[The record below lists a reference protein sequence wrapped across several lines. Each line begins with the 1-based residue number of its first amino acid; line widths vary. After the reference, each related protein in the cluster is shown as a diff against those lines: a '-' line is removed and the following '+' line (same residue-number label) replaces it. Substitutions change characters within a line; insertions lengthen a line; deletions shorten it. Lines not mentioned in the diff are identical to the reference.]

1 MPDDIRYPAG
11 VRATLPTMKLT
22 AVFEQVPGGGYV
34 AFVEEWCAT
43 TAQGA
48 TLEEARKNLR
58 DAFDLTINAN
68 RLMSAWRVKGKNI
81 FREPF

>member
-1 MPDDIRYPAG
+1 MLDDLRDHAA
-11 VRATLPTMKLT
+11 VREARPTMKLT
-22 AVFEQVPGGGYV
+22 AVFEPVPGGFV

-48 TLEEARKNLR
+48 TIEEARENLR

-68 RLMSAWRVKGKNI
+68 RLMSQWRVKGKTV

>member
-1 MPDDIRYPAG
+1 MLDDLRNHAAAREG
-11 VRATLPTMKLT
+11 RQTMKLT
-22 AVFEQVPGGGYV
+22 AVFEPVPGGFV

-48 TLEEARKNLR
+48 TIEEARENLR

-68 RLMSAWRVKGKNI
+68 RLMSQWRVKGKNV